1 MKDIK
6 GFEGRYAICEDG
18 RIWSYPNRRNSF
30 KGMWLKAYKSK
41 TVNGRATP
49 RFHWSV
55 SLFDNNG
62 KRTVRQ
68 VHRLVA
74 EAYIP
79 NEGGKPI
86 VNHID
91 GNSLNPHRDNLE
103 WVTNKENSAHAF
115 STGLVKK
122 PMTNNEVIEL
132 RKICKFYSCRKVAL
146 AYGLHPGTVWDI
158 NSQRRYAD
166 VP

>member
-6 GFEGRYAICEDG
+6 GFEGLYAITENG
-18 RIWSYPNRRNSF
+18 KVWSYPKRCSSK
-30 KGMWLKAYKSK
+30 KGMWMKLN
-41 TVNGRATP
+41 TVSAK
-49 RFHWSV
+49 
-55 SLFDNNG
+55 DNRPHPKKYLSIKLRKNG
-62 KRTVRQ
+62 KYHPFL

-74 EAYIP
+74 LAYVP
-79 NEGGKPI
+79 NPENKPFI
-86 VNHID
+86 NHID

-122 PMTNNEVIEL
+122 PMTDNEVIEL

-158 NSQRRYAD
+158 NSRRRYAD